1 MHYDLAITQHVQQ
14 KDTITTK
21 YPPLQK
27 QEEKNVVENTSS
39 LKFPILLGT
48 GDDKRMV
55 RSDFLPH
62 WQEMLYI
69 YSIILLRIET

>member
-1 MHYDLAITQHVQQ
+1 MILQLHNMYNKKTQLQLN
-14 KDTITTK
+14 I
-21 YPPLQK
+21 PLSK
-27 QEEKNVVENTSS
+27 NRKKKNVVENTSS

-69 YSIILLRIET
+69 YSILFLRIET